1 VSGGERSWAGALHRL
16 WRAAGA
22 ITDREE
28 LAEVVLPPLQEL
40 PGVVAVWGL
49 RHRVSDGA
57 VAEYRWTGMPLESGS
72 DRAVARRLAVWR
84 DGDAVVVDLDDDDQ
98 LARQG
103 ARRVIVAG
111 FEVPGEAAGTF
122 LLVVDGGAEVE
133 WLAACLWQVIDVTR
147 EAISRLTRR
156 RADDDQQIRDAL
168 LAEASLQMDAV
179 LDPGQTMH
187 RVARMTVPAIAEGC
201 LVYSRDGG
209 DLVLRSAVHVDMR
222 RMAALLAD
230 ESTATGLRALAE
242 RAVSGQVERVEAA
255 DAEKAGARLLYAQV
269 LRARDRVLGVLLFF
283 FDRHES
289 RLPHPSFLRD
299 LAQRAALAV
308 DNSEMYERRRR
319 EVVTLQEHLLPG
331 RLPTVPGMGVAAA
344 YAVGDRALDVG
355 GDFYDL
361 VRRANG
367 VVAALIGDVCGR
379 GAAAAALTGMSRH
392 TLGTLLQEGV
402 SPVRAL
408 SRLNSGLRRE
418 ASWRFVTAGVA
429 LLRETKAGLGVQWT
443 SAGHPAPLVVR
454 GDGRTETGRGGGMAL
469 GIIDD
474 ARLGR
479 SRLVLAPG
487 DTLLMFTD
495 GLTESRDRDG
505 RMFEDVALRE
515 TARRLRDA
523 PVDVLVRELSQAA
536 KDFGTTGADDIA
548 VLAVRAEQR

>member
-1 VSGGERSWAGALHRL
+1 MGGIG
-16 WRAAGA
+16 
-22 ITDREE
+22 DRED
-28 LAEVVLPPLQEL
+28 LAELVLPPLQEL

-57 VAEYRWTGMPLESGS
+57 VAEYRWTGVPLESEP

-84 DGDAVVVDLDDDDQ
+84 DGDAVVVDTAGET
-98 LARQG
+98 LARHG
-103 ARRVIVAG
+103 AARVIVAG

-122 LLVVDGGAEVE
+122 LLVVDAEADVGR
-133 WLAACLWQVIDVTR
+133 LSGCLWQVIDVTR
-147 EAISRLTRR
+147 EAISRLRRR

-201 LVYSRDGG
+201 LVYSREGAG
-209 DLVLRSAVHVDMR
+209 LVLRSAVHVDMR
-222 RMAALLAD
+222 RLAGLLAD
-230 ESTATGLRALAE
+230 EAAASGLRALAE
-242 RAVSGQVERVEAA
+242 RAVSGDGERSEPG
-255 DAEKAGARLLYAQV
+255 DAEKVGARLLHAQV

-283 FDRHES
+283 FDRAES
-289 RLPHPSFLRD
+289 RLPHATFLRD

-331 RLPTVPGMGVAAA
+331 RLPSVPGISVAAA

-361 VRRANG
+361 AVRANG

-402 SPVRAL
+402 SPARAL
-408 SRLNSGLRRE
+408 SRLNSGLRRDG
-418 ASWRFVTAGVA
+418 SWRFVTAGVA
-429 LLRETKAGLGVQWT
+429 LLRETKAGLSVQWT

-454 GDGRTETGRGGGMAL
+454 RDGRTVPGRGGGLAL
-469 GIIDD
+469 GIIDE

-479 SRLVLAPG
+479 SRLLLAPG

-495 GLTESRDRDG
+495 GLTESRDRAG
-505 RMFEDVALRE
+505 RMFEDVALHE
-515 TARRLRDA
+515 TARRLRDL
-523 PVDVLVRELSQAA
+523 PVDEMVRELSQAA

-548 VLAVRAEQR
+548 VLAIRAGVEQR

>member
-1 VSGGERSWAGALHRL
+1 MGGWAEALHRL
-16 WRAAGA
+16 WRAMGG
-22 ITDREE
+22 IGDRED
-28 LAEVVLPPLQEL
+28 LAELVLPPLQEL

-57 VAEYRWTGMPLESGS
+57 VAEYRWTGVPLESEP

-84 DGDAVVVDLDDDDQ
+84 DGDAVVVDTAGET
-98 LARQG
+98 LARHG
-103 ARRVIVAG
+103 AARVIVAG

-122 LLVVDGGAEVE
+122 LLVVDAEADVGR
-133 WLAACLWQVIDVTR
+133 LSGCLWQVIDVTR
-147 EAISRLTRR
+147 EAISRLRRR

-201 LVYSRDGG
+201 LVYSREGAG
-209 DLVLRSAVHVDMR
+209 LVLRSAVHVDMR
-222 RMAALLAD
+222 RLAGLLAD
-230 ESTATGLRALAE
+230 EAAASGLRALAE
-242 RAVSGQVERVEAA
+242 RAVSGDGERSEPG
-255 DAEKAGARLLYAQV
+255 DAEKVGARLLHAQV

-283 FDRHES
+283 FDRAES
-289 RLPHPSFLRD
+289 RLPHATFLRD

-331 RLPTVPGMGVAAA
+331 RLPSVPGISVAAA

-361 VRRANG
+361 AVRANG

-402 SPVRAL
+402 SPARAL
-408 SRLNSGLRRE
+408 SRLNSGLRRDG
-418 ASWRFVTAGVA
+418 SWRFVTAGVA
-429 LLRETKAGLGVQWT
+429 LLRETKAGLSVQWT

-454 GDGRTETGRGGGMAL
+454 RDGRTVPGRGGGLAL
-469 GIIDD
+469 GIIDE

-479 SRLVLAPG
+479 SRLLLAPG

-495 GLTESRDRDG
+495 GLTESRDRAG
-505 RMFEDVALRE
+505 RMFEDVALHE
-515 TARRLRDA
+515 TARRLRDL
-523 PVDVLVRELSQAA
+523 PVDEMVRELSQAA

-548 VLAVRAEQR
+548 VLAIRAGVEQR